1 MAIARGVNGLILSV
15 FLATAPAAC
24 SGLPRE
30 SFTAAEQ
37 AGATVSGLTNVRI
50 WADSESAGREAAYI
64 SQQPHKHLSYLALSG
79 GGGNGAFGAGLL
91 KGWTQTGTR
100 PEFSVVSGVSTGALI
115 APFAFLGPAYD
126 DTLKEMYTGGYG
138 ITLVDS
144 PDPINAIFGSGL
156 FDSGRM
162 QTLAQKFIT
171 PEVIAAVAREHRK
184 GRRLLILTTNLDAQR
199 PVIWNMG
206 AIAASGAPGANELFR
221 TVMAAS
227 ASIPGIF
234 TPTFIP
240 AESGGHRFQEMHVD
254 GGVVSNVF
262 ILPDDILFR
271 NPRLPLKGS
280 ADLYVL
286 MNGKLHPSFEV
297 VPNQTKDIAGRS
309 VSTLIQTN

>member
-1 MAIARGVNGLILSV
+1 M
-15 FLATAPAAC
+15 
-24 SGLPRE
+24 
-30 SFTAAEQ
+30 
-37 AGATVSGLTNVRI
+37 
-50 WADSESAGREAAYI
+50 
-64 SQQPHKHLSYLALSG
+64 
-79 GGGNGAFGAGLL
+79 
-91 KGWTQTGTR
+91 
-100 PEFSVVSGVSTGALI
+100 SGVSTGALI

-162 QTLAQKFIT
+162 QTLAQKFVT

-309 VSTLIQTN
+309 VSTLIQTNSRATLQATYAFARRNGIGFHLAAIPVNVADSGTEEFETEDMRRLYQYGLGRAANAWVSTPTESRPQVVTASAAMTRPSRR